1 MNFVLQFCCIS
12 RICIFCTCKIFT
24 KFIFVRIIIFSELRN
39 SFKKYKFWFQRLGIT
54 VNMNMR
60 MQMNVEVRKAIGI
73 PFSGNLE
80 DGLILP
86 LIWLDTGIG
95 EMSESLRQILYR
107 SHYLM
112 NAIEAVL
119 QWCSLIGVIISFSAL
134 FATMKKE
141 RSRQKKESIETKLDS
156 KLDRPVPEW
165 TETELNRL

>member
-1 MNFVLQFCCIS
+1 
-12 RICIFCTCKIFT
+12 
-24 KFIFVRIIIFSELRN
+24 
-39 SFKKYKFWFQRLGIT
+39 
-54 VNMNMR
+54 MNMR
-60 MQMNVEVRKAIGI
+60 LQMNVEVRKAVGI

-95 EMSESLRQILYR
+95 EIPESLRQILYR
-107 SHYLM
+107 SHYLV

-119 QWCSLIGVIISFSAL
+119 QWCSLIGAIISFGAL

-141 RSRQKKESIETKLDS
+141 RSRRRKESKERTKESIETKLDS
-156 KLDRPVPEW
+156 KLDRPVSEW

>member
-1 MNFVLQFCCIS
+1 
-12 RICIFCTCKIFT
+12 
-24 KFIFVRIIIFSELRN
+24 
-39 SFKKYKFWFQRLGIT
+39 
-54 VNMNMR
+54 MR

-156 KLDRPVPEW
+156 KLDQPVPEW